1 MRDAAFE
8 SVHATRGRAPEDSPG
23 TPANAA
29 ARALAWLHNSRWPIR
44 VITGLILFVTVLALP
59 YASMARSAPRWWS
72 EVSLVSEAARGPAGA
87 EAAQRLENAITTELH
102 RGRRGGESWEFTLH
116 ESQANAWIAHRLP
129 RWLAHRDPAVVKELP
144 EVRVRFEPGR
154 VLLGAQQGDRV
165 VGCALQVGLD
175 DRGALRAKMR
185 DARVGRAP
193 LPGSLARSVARDAM
207 PQRLREDPDAVRIL
221 EAVLTGTPTEE
232 RVTLRLEDGRRVRIV
247 GVRVESGT
255 LTIGCV
261 TER

>member
-1 MRDAAFE
+1 MYDAVSE
-8 SVHATRGRAPEDSPG
+8 SVHATRERAPG
-23 TPANAA
+23 GAA
-29 ARALAWLHNSRWPIR
+29 ARAVAWLHNSRWPIR
-44 VITGLILFVTVLALP
+44 AITGLILFVTVLALP
-59 YASMARSAPRWWS
+59 YASLARSTPRWWS
-72 EVSLVSEAARGPAGA
+72 EAAADSGVSGGE

-102 RGRRGGESWEFTLH
+102 RGRRGGEAWEFTLH
-116 ESQANAWIAHRLP
+116 ELQANAWIAHRLP
-129 RWLAHRDPAVVKELP
+129 RWLAHRDPGVVKELP

-154 VLLGAQQGDRV
+154 VLLGALRDGRV
-165 VGCALQVGLD
+165 VGCALQIGLD
-175 DRGALRAKMR
+175 DRGAMRARMR

-193 LPGSLARSVARDAM
+193 LLGSLARSVARDAM
-207 PQRLREDPDAVRIL
+207 PQRLRDDPDAVRIL

-232 RVTLRLEDGRRVRIV
+232 RVSLRLEDGRRVRIV